1 MIEIISDL
9 CRLLIRFIP
18 VETVCH
24 ADLEDI
30 KRTAK
35 TLIEHHFPA
44 DASSPAISFAVFY
57 EHRASIKLDRMDVIN
72 AIVDQIPQVNH
83 SGIAMALQTWLACLV
98 AVQQISV
105 DSRPA
110 NRACWKK
117 LIWTV

>member
-1 MIEIISDL
+1 MIQIRSDW

-30 KRTAK
+30 KKTAK
-35 TLIEHHFPA
+35 TLIEQHFSA

-72 AIVDQIPQVNH
+72 AIVDQIPQVNRLWH
-83 SGIAMALQTWLACLV
+83 CDGLAGMTGMFGGCPT
-98 AVQQISV
+98 
-105 DSRPA
+105 D
-110 NRACWKK
+110 
-117 LIWTV
+117 